1 VNRLRRARRG
11 QAMVELAI
19 SMLVIVPVIMYI
31 LFIDDLLRAKLDLE
45 EAVMTAP
52 WEYARVDFEKG
63 AAGNGVRSAIRLS
76 WCDHTTAYNSYNRTY
91 DCDNT
96 IHHVALT
103 AHECWLT
110 AGAKQVTCSV
120 DKDFGKLDGLL
131 TAGTAHDNWTKGG
144 LVRCSARLGVIN
156 YYLPMKLF
164 EEFTEEQITRAEKM
178 HGSPHAAAKSVTV
191 ESHYLLEEQQ
201 AGLLVDTWKLED
213 MPQRMST
220 PGSGDFKSRVQDIY
234 KPYFLLAA
242 LEGESFYQKIIQD
255 KYVNPAVLLDGLGD
269 DPYDANLVFDPD
281 IDGTFNENMH
291 GSPYDVKRG
300 QEYMGQD
307 QIP

>member
-1 VNRLRRARRG
+1 
-11 QAMVELAI
+11 MVELAV
-19 SMLVIVPVIMYI
+19 SMLVVVPIIMYI

-45 EAVMTAP
+45 EAVMMAP
-52 WEYARVDFEKG
+52 WEYARVNFEQG
-63 AAGNGVRSAIRLS
+63 AAGAGVQKAVRLD
-76 WCDHTTAYNSYNRTY
+76 WCDHTTAYNSYDRSY
-91 DCDNT
+91 DCDNP

-110 AGAKQVTCSV
+110 AGAKQVSCGISG
-120 DKDFGKLDGLL
+120 DKDGKDFAKLQGTL
-131 TAGTAHDNWTKGG
+131 TAGDAHDKWTKGG

-164 EEFTEEQITRAEKM
+164 EEFTEVEITKAEKM

-201 AGLLVDTWKLED
+201 AGLLVDTWKLD
-213 MPQRMST
+213 TMPDRMET
-220 PGSGDFKSRVQDIY
+220 PGSGDFKKRVQQIY
-234 KPYFLLAA
+234 SPYFLAA
-242 LEGESFYQKIIQD
+242 AAVGAQFYEKIIQD
-255 KYVNPAVLLDGLGD
+255 DYVNAGVFIDGFGD
-269 DPYDANLVFDPD
+269 DPYDANLVFDPS

-307 QIP
+307 NIP